1 MQHCSYL
8 TQSRAASVCRWEL
21 VCVFDT
27 CCFVTYQVLCCD
39 DKEIVDVV
47 NYIAAAASLGS
58 VLPQDTP

>member
-1 MQHCSYL
+1 M
-8 TQSRAASVCRWEL
+8 
-21 VCVFDT
+21 FDT

-47 NYIAAAASLGS
+47 NYIAAAASLGL